1 LAKRRKVAKAKHLED
16 KEAEWK
22 EIPLPKTSRKP
33 VEVSDKKKRLQE
45 ATKKFLES
53 GASAKELIAAIAE
66 AEAAQNA
73 RNEQEHSCGRIQG
86 PGFPTIQ
93 PGGAAA
99 FGP

>member
-1 LAKRRKVAKAKHLED
+1 MKNGNLSAKALKRIFKDGIGPTKLAKRRKVAKAKHLED
-16 KEAEWK
+16 KEAEWE

-66 AEAAQNA
+66 AEAAQK
-73 RNEQEHSCGRIQG
+73 RKK
-86 PGFPTIQ
+86 
-93 PGGAAA
+93 
-99 FGP
+99 